1 MKETVPMKLRRRIL
15 TVAGLI
21 VVTAVHLNGADV
33 KVIANPSVKTNTISG
48 NELRSVFLLQR
59 KTLKDG
65 SAVEPVLQK
74 AGATHERFVHEFLN
88 RDAEELRIYYQG
100 LVFTGKASIPK
111 QLNSDAE
118 VAAYVARTRGAIG
131 YITAIGAPEGVKLL
145 TVGSEDSKKE
155 RGLLTRV
162 EPEFPETLRK
172 LGIDGTVRLE
182 ILISP
187 EGTVE
192 QVSILGGSPALAES
206 AVKAVKQWVYAPAAS
221 QSRQELSIPFEA
233 HP

>member
-1 MKETVPMKLRRRIL
+1 MKKTVSTKLRHGIL
-15 TVAGLI
+15 TIAGLI
-21 VVTAVHLNGADV
+21 VIAAVHLKGADV
-33 KVIANPSVKTNTISG
+33 KVIANPSVKTNIISS

-74 AGATHERFVHEFLN
+74 SGSTHERFVQEFLN
-88 RDAEELRIYYQG
+88 RDAEEMRIYYQG

-118 VAAYVARTRGAIG
+118 VVAYVARTRGAIG
-131 YITAIGAPEGVKLL
+131 YVTDHGPMGGVKLL
-145 TVGSEDSKKE
+145 SVGSEDSKKE
-155 RGLLTRV
+155 RSLLTRV
-162 EPEFPETLRK
+162 EPEFPETLKR

-187 EGTVE
+187 KGTVE
-192 QVSILGGSPALAES
+192 AVSVLGGNPALAES
-206 AVKAVKQWVYAPAAS
+206 AVKAVKQWVYAPAAA